1 MTNIEKAE
9 EAVTHLNETLAR
21 TSARLQ
27 KIAEEQKAIGYATFV
42 DGDAKARK
50 RLDALHA
57 EAITLVGE
65 ITAIESAQVEAK
77 ARLESAPFER
87 IMETKRY
94 RAVELRKHAAD
105 LKEHGASLDK
115 AMGAVV
121 AADQAFRVALN
132 EIHLLGC
139 DTPTHEQVDT
149 LGRRAMLTHLMAT
162 AWKVEHLAPGE
173 RQNFAQLA
181 GEWANSINAN
191 FVDGFIGEDEQKA
204 A

>member
-77 ARLESAPFER
+77 ARLESAQFER
-87 IMETKRY
+87 SWKTSAIVPSSY
-94 RAVELRKHAAD
+94 
-105 LKEHGASLDK
+105 ASTL
-115 AMGAVV
+115 
-121 AADQAFRVALN
+121 
-132 EIHLLGC
+132 
-139 DTPTHEQVDT
+139 PT
-149 LGRRAMLTHLMAT
+149 
-162 AWKVEHLAPGE
+162 
-173 RQNFAQLA
+173 
-181 GEWANSINAN
+181 
-191 FVDGFIGEDEQKA
+191 
-204 A
+204 